1 MSGPPPRIRHSALG
15 AGLATVVFCL
25 AAAGCGGSRPVRGGL
40 TQRDVSTIEV
50 AMVDI
55 TSQCQPEVAGID
67 VNAASLRRDVDALL
81 RTYRI
86 VRPDARLSF
95 GILHTTVHH
104 ELEVAQTDLQE
115 TGCAPQQARRLA
127 VATENH

>member
-1 MSGPPPRIRHSALG
+1 
-15 AGLATVVFCL
+15 
-25 AAAGCGGSRPVRGGL
+25 
-40 TQRDVSTIEV
+40 VSTIEA

-55 TSQCQPEVAGID
+55 TSQCQPLVAGI
-67 VNAASLRRDVDALL
+67 VANAASLRRDVDALL
-81 RTYRI
+81 RTSRI

-95 GILHTTVHH
+95 GVLHPTLHH
-104 ELEVAQTDLQE
+104 ELRVAQIDLQE